1 MVIILT
7 PRAHDILGLFF
18 KEMSEVPIM
27 KLKLPFQDSIL
38 WKQCI
43 HFLMG
48 RILKQLEGMESKK
61 ST

>member
-7 PRAHDILGLFF
+7 PWAHDILGLFF

-27 KLKLPFQDSIL
+27 ELKLPFQDSIL
-38 WKQCI
+38 WKQWI